1 LPQDPI
7 ARQRRHGSGTSKERS
22 KAALPQDPS
31 AKQQPAEA
39 GFVPLFNGK
48 DLTGW
53 HVESG
58 DAHQWSTEGE
68 AIVGRSANS
77 RDRNYLLS
85 NGEYSD
91 FTLRLEFMIDPGSNG
106 AIGLRAI
113 EGEKLLGS
121 NARIVDHPNI
131 KLTDSA
137 RFAKYPLGTTR
148 WLNDNRLDHMPN
160 SVPKLPTGS
169 WHPMEITVHGD
180 TCVATVGPEQ
190 VVNLKLDPDPSS
202 SGRFVPAL
210 KRAKGKIGFQ
220 AHTGTVRFRKIE
232 INELP
237 PDKGLPKKNAAQ
249 DGLQPGSVWKGM
261 SEQVTDGINT
271 RLFPVTV
278 TILSRDDKAFSARSD
293 TDAGS
298 GLHYIREFHGTVDG
312 GKVHWSGKDVKIIL
326 VDKDFKVIRVDQGEK
341 PDYDGVVSGEVS
353 ECRAKWE
360 ANGKSYSIVAKLHLE
375 KK

>member
-1 LPQDPI
+1 VDGEKVTVTWGSSGKRAEIGVKSGSRKVEVKKDGFTVYGEEVTLEERSRKLLTARLEPIAKAALPQDPN
-7 ARQRRHGSGTSKERS
+7 ARQRRHGSGTGKERS
-22 KAALPQDPS
+22 KAAMPQVPS
-31 AKQQPAEA
+31 AKQQAAEA

-77 RDRNYLLS
+77 RTRNYLLS

-91 FTLRLEFMIDPGSNG
+91 FTLHLEFMIDPGSNG

-121 NARIVDHPNI
+121 NARIADHPNI

-137 RFAKYPLGTTR
+137 IFTKYPLGTTR
-148 WLNDNRLDHMPN
+148 WLNDNRLDRMP
-160 SVPKLPTGS
+160 SAVPKLPTGS
-169 WHPMEITVHGD
+169 WHPMEITVCGD
-180 TCVATVGPEQ
+180 SCVATMGREQ
-190 VVNLKLDPDPSS
+190 VVNLKLDPDPSA

-232 INELP
+232 IKELT
-237 PDKGLPKKNAAQ
+237 PDMGLPRKNAARH
-249 DGLQPGSVWKGM
+249 GFQPGNGWKGTA
-261 SEQVTDGINT
+261 EQVTDGIST
-271 RLFPVTV
+271 RLFPLTL
-278 TILSRDDKAFSARSD
+278 TILSRD
-293 TDAGS
+293 
-298 GLHYIREFHGTVDG
+298 LHF
-312 GKVHWSGKDVKIIL
+312 
-326 VDKDFKVIRVDQGEK
+326 Q
-341 PDYDGVVSGEVS
+341 P
-353 ECRAKWE
+353 
-360 ANGKSYSIVAKLHLE
+360 
-375 KK
+375 